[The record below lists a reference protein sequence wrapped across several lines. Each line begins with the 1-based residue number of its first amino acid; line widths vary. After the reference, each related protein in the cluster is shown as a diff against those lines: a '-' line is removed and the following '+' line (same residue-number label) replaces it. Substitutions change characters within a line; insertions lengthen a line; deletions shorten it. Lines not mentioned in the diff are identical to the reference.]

1 MSALK
6 DYLNKTVTVIT
17 QDGGNVVGILRGFDK
32 NVNLVLEKAKERIYS
47 LDKGVVQTDLGVYVI
62 RGDNIAVAGEM
73 DEDEDAKIDLSR
85 VKAAPLKEV
94 VH

>member
-6 DYLNKTVTVIT
+6 EYLNKTVTVIT
-17 QDGGNVVGILRGFDK
+17 QDGRNVVGILRGFDK

-47 LDKGVVQTDLGVYVI
+47 LDKGVVLTDLGVYVI

-73 DEDEDAKIDLSR
+73 DEDEDAKIDLSQ

>member
-6 DYLNKTVTVIT
+6 EYLNKTVSVIT
-17 QDGGNVVGILRGFDK
+17 QDGRNVVGILRGFDK

-62 RGDNIAVAGEM
+62 RGDNIAVVGEM
-73 DEDEDAKIDLSR
+73 DEDEDAKIDLSQ